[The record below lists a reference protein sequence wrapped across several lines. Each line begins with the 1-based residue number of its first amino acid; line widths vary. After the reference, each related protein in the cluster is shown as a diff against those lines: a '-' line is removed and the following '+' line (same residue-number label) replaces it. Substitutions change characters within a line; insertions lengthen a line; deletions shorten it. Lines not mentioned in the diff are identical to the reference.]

1 MLVVWCFRDKTEFLP
16 EDEWN
21 RQDLPMQARIY
32 NGQLV
37 KVKIKKDME
46 RHVTTFYRIERPPIT
61 Y

>member
-1 MLVVWCFRDKTEFLP
+1 MGFRDKTEFLP

-21 RQDLPMQARIY
+21 RLDLPMQARIY

-46 RHVTTFYRIERPPIT
+46 RHVTTFYRIELPPIT